1 MSTINKKKT
10 PKPDVKK
17 HENFM
22 GGTSW
27 FLSDP
32 LSQLKMAASS
42 CFFGEPMYYH
52 AETGKKPKV
61 VTAASSRLT
70 GSNQDHVRTTL
81 GAIDPVEWR
90 SLSPSKM
97 LETAIDAALAFDA
110 DATLAFAVELRNKD
124 FIRTTPQVIMVRA
137 ANRKEIKGTNLI
149 SKYAQGIIRRP
160 DETCVQLA
168 YQTSTF
174 GKPIPNSLK
183 RAWKKALENF
193 NEYQISKYRMES
205 RDVKLVDVMNVS
217 HPKGAAFDKLAKGE
231 LKLNDNTWESMI
243 SKNGSNKETWT
254 KAVGVMGHM
263 ACFDESTPIW
273 TADGT
278 TKTIKEIVENKLNVL
293 AYDKEWDFT
302 PIKHGPHRPKR
313 DILVGNLVE
322 STPIDFIDNGYAECK
337 KITFQSGREIVVTD
351 NHRWATR
358 RKKGIRSWVWK
369 ETRQLNIGE
378 DIPIPLNA
386 EFFGDIGTWKDG
398 YVVGAMLG
406 DGSMQMSPEL
416 SYDAITKI
424 GTLSLVSDFAAEL
437 GCTPKHRQAV
447 PGSSGPRVRFSDNN
461 QRGNAFIDFL
471 REYEVWGQKGDN
483 KQLPNKPFSRDFVK
497 GCLSGLI
504 DTDGSVM
511 LKKNS
516 LGCAFIQIAFANT
529 SKKLTQQAQDM
540 FLKFGIKSIMRTRK
554 IENRKDCY
562 ILEIS
567 DVDSIRSAHL
577 NLNLQNNKRR
587 ENLDQVFSLLQ
598 DKTGKKSSKYFSSA
612 YDNSISF
619 DKVKKIEDV
628 GIKKTYCVTV
638 DKSNLFIVNGI
649 VVGNC
654 IRNIS
659 NLEKNGV
666 DPSVFV
672 SKMVDT
678 AKTGKQLPF
687 RYYSAYKHATSA
699 KVKDALEDC
708 LEISMSEIPKFPGK
722 TISLCDNSGSAH
734 GTMTSSLGEM
744 QVSSIA
750 NLTGIVTAKNSD
762 EGYVG
767 VFGDRLEVFDIRK
780 KSSVFDELK
789 KIESAGAKIGSA
801 TENGI
806 WLFFDK
812 AIKNKEHWDNI
823 FVYSDMQAGHGGL
836 YGVDPSAYK
845 SYKWQNGRNIDVAM
859 LVKEY
864 RKINPNVN
872 VFLVQVAGYQDTLIP
887 EYYNRTYILG
897 GWGQGV
903 LQFAGKMIEAGQQQ
917 AQPAQQ

>member
-52 AETGKKPKV
+52 SETGKKPKV

-70 GSNQDHVRTTL
+70 GSDQGHVRTTL

-263 ACFDESTPIW
+263 A
-273 TADGT
+273 
-278 TKTIKEIVENKLNVL
+278 L
-293 AYDKEWDFT
+293 
-302 PIKHGPHRPKR
+302 
-313 DILVGNLVE
+313 
-322 STPIDFIDNGYAECK
+322 
-337 KITFQSGREIVVTD
+337 
-351 NHRWATR
+351 
-358 RKKGIRSWVWK
+358 
-369 ETRQLNIGE
+369 
-378 DIPIPLNA
+378 
-386 EFFGDIGTWKDG
+386 
-398 YVVGAMLG
+398 
-406 DGSMQMSPEL
+406 
-416 SYDAITKI
+416 
-424 GTLSLVSDFAAEL
+424 
-437 GCTPKHRQAV
+437 
-447 PGSSGPRVRFSDNN
+447 
-461 QRGNAFIDFL
+461 
-471 REYEVWGQKGDN
+471 
-483 KQLPNKPFSRDFVK
+483 
-497 GCLSGLI
+497 
-504 DTDGSVM
+504 
-511 LKKNS
+511 
-516 LGCAFIQIAFANT
+516 
-529 SKKLTQQAQDM
+529 
-540 FLKFGIKSIMRTRK
+540 
-554 IENRKDCY
+554 
-562 ILEIS
+562 
-567 DVDSIRSAHL
+567 
-577 NLNLQNNKRR
+577 
-587 ENLDQVFSLLQ
+587 
-598 DKTGKKSSKYFSSA
+598 
-612 YDNSISF
+612 
-619 DKVKKIEDV
+619 
-628 GIKKTYCVTV
+628 
-638 DKSNLFIVNGI
+638 
-649 VVGNC
+649 